1 MRRDTNAGE
10 NRKTNRRLVQSER
23 PDRFSDIAVA
33 LISLRRNDRAKVFR
47 DNFGRRKFAK
57 IDIISDP
64 RYESRRQQ
72 QHRPKR
78 SIEPGIQQRC
88 IDVGKKVA
96 RTRHRCR
103 GIFVSLRIRKLRGR
117 TAAAALNR
125 LFHRDRIETGDQDP
139 ARQSNCRSDCD
150 QAGR

>member
-1 MRRDTNAGE
+1 MRGDTNAAE
-10 NRKTNRRLVQSER
+10 NRKTDRRLVQGER

-47 DNFGRRKFAK
+47 DNLGRWKFAK
-57 IDIISDP
+57 IYIISDP
-64 RYESRRQQ
+64 RHESRRQQ

-103 GIFVSLRIRKLRGR
+103 GIFVSLRIRKVRGR
-117 TAAAALNR
+117 SAAAALNR
-125 LFHRDRIETGDQDP
+125 LFHRDRIETGDWIA
-139 ARQSNCRSDCD
+139 ARSAAIRLENVFNCR
-150 QAGR
+150 